1 MKKTVYAASAC
12 IGAAILTCVAGALAA
27 AGGAAFGWFLIGG
40 CVPVF
45 LVGAAVGIY
54 FLMKEKKTAA
64 EKARAEEEER
74 AAADR
79 VMQSRRPDAEISEI
93 FEKENKQ

>member
-1 MKKTVYAASAC
+1 MKKVFCPKCAQPLSFDESKYPEGKVLAFLC
-12 IGAAILTCVAGALAA
+12 PRCGARFKVKLGR
-27 AGGAAFGWFLIGG
+27 
-40 CVPVF
+40 
-45 LVGAAVGIY
+45 
-54 FLMKEKKTAA
+54 KE
-64 EKARAEEEER
+64 ARPAEEEER